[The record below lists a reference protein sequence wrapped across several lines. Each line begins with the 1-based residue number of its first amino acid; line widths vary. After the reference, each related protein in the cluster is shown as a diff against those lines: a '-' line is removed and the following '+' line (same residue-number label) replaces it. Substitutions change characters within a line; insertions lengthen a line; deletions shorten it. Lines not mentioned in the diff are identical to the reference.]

1 MELKERVAY
10 IVISLLASVA
20 IIGVVLIFVFIAKE
34 ALPVFFNPEIKKEVN
49 LRTFFLTRDW
59 QPIGLEPKY
68 SFLPLIVGTIK
79 VTIIALIVALPL
91 SLGSA
96 IFTAEFAPKR
106 LREIIKPVIELFS
119 AIPSVVLGFFAL
131 MTIASW
137 VQNIFHA
144 TSRLNAVTAGF
155 ALAFAVIP
163 ITYTIC
169 EDALN
174 TVPRELKEAS
184 IALGATRWQTTV
196 RVVLPSASGG
206 IFAGIMLGL
215 ARAMGETMIVLMV
228 SGNAAQ
234 ITLSFLDSV
243 RTIPATIAAEMG
255 EVAFGSTHYVVL
267 FFLGLILF
275 SITFVINYIASILLE
290 RTQKRLRG
298 ER

>member
-1 MELKERVAY
+1 MESRERIAY

-20 IIGVVLIFVFIAKE
+20 IVSVILIFIFIAKE
-34 ALPVFFNPEIKKEVN
+34 SLPVFFNPEIKKEAN
-49 LRTFFLTRDW
+49 FRHFFLTRDW

-68 SFLPLIVGTIK
+68 SFLPLIVGTLK
-79 VTIIALIVALPL
+79 VTVIALIVALPL

-96 IFTAEFAPKR
+96 IFTAEFAPRK
-106 LREIIKPVIELFS
+106 LREIIKPMIELFS

-137 VQNIFHA
+137 VQSIFHA
-144 TSRLNAVTAGF
+144 TSRLNAITAGF

-184 IALGATRWQTTV
+184 IALGATKWQTTIK
-196 RVVLPSASGG
+196 VVLPSASGG
-206 IFAGIMLGL
+206 IFAGVMLGL
-215 ARAMGETMIVLMV
+215 ARAIGETMIVLMV

-234 ITLSFLDSV
+234 ITWSFLDSV

-255 EVAFGSTHYVVL
+255 EVAFGSAHYAVL
-267 FFLGLILF
+267 FLLGLLLF
-275 SITFVINYIASILLE
+275 SITFVINYIASTLLE

>member
-1 MELKERVAY
+1 MEVREKLAY
-10 IVISLLASVA
+10 IIISLLASVA
-20 IIGVVLIFVFIAKE
+20 IISVVLIFIFIARE
-34 ALPVFFNPEIKKEVN
+34 SLPIFFNPEIKKEAN
-49 LRTFFLTRDW
+49 LRVFFFTRDW
-59 QPIGLEPKY
+59 QPISLIPKY
-68 SFLPLIVGTIK
+68 SFIPLIVGTVK
-79 VTIIALIVALPL
+79 VTIVAIVIAFPL
-91 SLGSA
+91 SLGA
-96 IFTAEFAPKR
+96 ALFTSEFIPGKF
-106 LREIIKPVIELFS
+106 REIIKPVIELFS

-131 MTIASW
+131 MNIATW
-137 VQNIFHA
+137 VQVLFHA
-144 TSRLNAVTAGF
+144 SSRLNAVTAGF

-174 TVPRELKEAS
+174 TVPRELREAS
-184 IALGATRWQTTV
+184 IALGATKWQTAV
-196 RVVLPSASGG
+196 KVVLPAASGG
-206 IFAGIMLGL
+206 VFAGIMLGL

-255 EVAFGSTHYVVL
+255 EVAFGSAHYATL
-267 FFLGLILF
+267 FFLGLLLF
-275 SITFVINYIASILLE
+275 SITFVINYIASTLLE

>member
-1 MELKERVAY
+1 MEARERVAY
-10 IVISLLASVA
+10 IVISLLASIA
-20 IIGVVLIFVFIAKE
+20 IVSVILIFIFITKE
-34 ALPVFFNPEIKKEVN
+34 SLPVFLNPEIKKEAN
-49 LRTFFLTRDW
+49 IRIFFLTRNW
-59 QPIGLEPKY
+59 QPVGLEPKY
-68 SFLPLIVGTIK
+68 SFIPLIIGTLK
-79 VTIIALIVALPL
+79 VTLVAIIVALPL

-96 IFTAEFAPKR
+96 IFTAEFASRR
-106 LREIIKPVIELFS
+106 LREVIKPTIELFS

-131 MTIASW
+131 MVIASW
-137 VQNIFHA
+137 VQNIFH
-144 TSRLNAVTAGF
+144 TSSRLNAVTAGF

-184 IALGATRWQTTV
+184 IALGATKWQTTV

-234 ITLSFLDSV
+234 ITWSLLDSV

-255 EVAFGSTHYVVL
+255 EVAFGGTHYVTL
-267 FFLGLILF
+267 FFLGLLLF
-275 SITFVINYIASILLE
+275 SITFIINYIASILLE

-298 ER
+298 EK

>member
-1 MELKERVAY
+1 MELRERIAY

-20 IIGVVLIFVFIAKE
+20 IVSVILIFIFITKE
-34 ALPVFFNPEIKKEVN
+34 SLPIFFNPEIKKEAN
-49 LRTFFLTRDW
+49 FRSFFLTRDW

-68 SFLPLIVGTIK
+68 SFLPLIVGTLK
-79 VTIIALIVALPL
+79 VTVVALIVALPL

-96 IFTAEFAPKR
+96 IFTAEFAPRK
-106 LREIIKPVIELFS
+106 LREVIKPIIELFS

-137 VQNIFHA
+137 VQSIFHA

-169 EDALN
+169 EDALS
-174 TVPRELKEAS
+174 TVPRELREAS
-184 IALGATRWQTTV
+184 IALGATKWQTTIK
-196 RVVLPSASGG
+196 VVLPSASGG
-206 IFAGIMLGL
+206 IFAGVILGL
-215 ARAMGETMIVLMV
+215 ARAIGETMIVLMV

-234 ITLSFLDSV
+234 ITWSFLDSV

-255 EVAFGSTHYVVL
+255 EVAFGSAHYAVL
-267 FFLGLILF
+267 FLLGLLLF
-275 SITFVINYIASILLE
+275 SITFVINYIASTLLE

-298 ER
+298 EK

>member
-20 IIGVVLIFVFIAKE
+20 VISVILIFVFIAKE
-34 ALPVFFNPEIKKEVN
+34 ALPIFFNPEIKKEVN
-49 LRTFFLTRDW
+49 LRIFFLTRDW

-68 SFLPLIVGTIK
+68 SFLPLIIGTIK
-79 VTIIALIVALPL
+79 VTIIAIIVALPL

-137 VQNIFHA
+137 VQSIFHS

-174 TVPRELKEAS
+174 TVPRELREAS

-215 ARAMGETMIVLMV
+215 ARAMGEAMIVLMV

-234 ITLSFLDSV
+234 ITWSFLDSV

-267 FFLGLILF
+267 FFLGLLLF
-275 SITFVINYIASILLE
+275 SITFIINYIASILLE

>member
-1 MELKERVAY
+1 MESRERIAY

-20 IIGVVLIFVFIAKE
+20 IVSVILIFIFIAKE
-34 ALPVFFNPEIKKEVN
+34 SLPIFFDPEIKKEAN
-49 LRTFFLTRDW
+49 FRHFFLTRDW

-68 SFLPLIVGTIK
+68 SFLPLIIGTLK
-79 VTIIALIVALPL
+79 VTLVALIVALPL

-96 IFTAEFAPKR
+96 IFTAEFAPRK
-106 LREIIKPVIELFS
+106 LREIIKPIIELFS

-137 VQNIFHA
+137 VQSIFHA

-174 TVPRELKEAS
+174 TVPRELREAS
-184 IALGATRWQTTV
+184 IALGATKWQTTIK
-196 RVVLPSASGG
+196 VVLPSASGG
-206 IFAGIMLGL
+206 IFAGVMLGL

-255 EVAFGSTHYVVL
+255 EVA
-267 FFLGLILF
+267 LGALIMQF
-275 SITFVINYIASILLE
+275 CSY
-290 RTQKRLRG
+290 
-298 ER
+298 